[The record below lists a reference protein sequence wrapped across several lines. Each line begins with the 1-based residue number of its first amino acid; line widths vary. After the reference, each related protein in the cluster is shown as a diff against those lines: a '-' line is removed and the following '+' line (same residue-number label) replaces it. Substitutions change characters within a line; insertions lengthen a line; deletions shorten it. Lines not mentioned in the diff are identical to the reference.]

1 MINCF
6 MNMRLSQI
14 YGPLFET
21 AAYFSI
27 ELPEQNCYILE
38 QYSNHRYGL
47 IFLRD
52 NSCLI
57 QITCSVATISIRC
70 HVNFQNDKVWL
81 KNKKADASRINIS
94 TKQNDAT
101 LRVLCAALFTATA
114 LQHLDYHSK
123 HSKSIEANSPTRRK
137 ITNIKSEVNQ
147 LQKRNYPGLPG

>member
-1 MINCF
+1 MIAFVPNEKAFMYFKLNVSLRNGIINCF
-6 MNMRLSQI
+6 IKIRLSLI

-57 QITCSVATISIRC
+57 QITCSVASISIRC
-70 HVNFQNDKVWL
+70 TVNFQNDKV
-81 KNKKADASRINIS
+81 
-94 TKQNDAT
+94 
-101 LRVLCAALFTATA
+101 
-114 LQHLDYHSK
+114 
-123 HSKSIEANSPTRRK
+123 
-137 ITNIKSEVNQ
+137 
-147 LQKRNYPGLPG
+147 